1 MTCSDVRRVL
11 PEMMDGAP
19 ESAFHN
25 EFDDHVRH
33 CPECSGLVSDLDLIA
48 SEAPR
53 LAANEE
59 PGPHVWAQIAAQL
72 RAEGVIRESANGE
85 SPVPE
90 FQALPARSTLVPR
103 SQSQFRFQRWSAWW
117 LAPVAAVLIAAGAYV
132 VNHKPAPPVAKVQA
146 PASSPAATGGS
157 EISANAPASTAPPA
171 VTPASTAVTS
181 RATATSEHKA
191 AKAGSEDEM
200 ASAAKSSAE
209 KTLIEPETSAD
220 DQQFLSEVSTRAPS
234 MRATYESQLR
244 AVNADI
250 RESQAYLDQNPGD
263 ADARQHLMDAYQQKA
278 LLYQIALDRIQ

>member
-11 PEMMDGAP
+11 PEMLDGAP
-19 ESAFHN
+19 DHAFHH
-25 EFDDHVRH
+25 EFDDHVRS
-33 CPECSGLVSDLDLIA
+33 CLECSGLMSDLDLIA

-72 RAEGVIRESANGE
+72 RAEGVIRESTGD
-85 SPVPE
+85 VT
-90 FQALPARSTLVPR
+90 PAQPRLVPR
-103 SQSQFRFQRWSAWW
+103 SRPSGWSAWW
-117 LAPVAAVLIAAGAYV
+117 LAPIAAALVAAGSYV
-132 VNHKPAPPVAKVQA
+132 VNHKPAPQVARVQSPAPPVASGA
-146 PASSPAATGGS
+146 PETSATAPSSTTPSSATPASTVTS
-157 EISANAPASTAPPA
+157 APASTGQPKSSQVP
-171 VTPASTAVTS
+171 SN
-181 RATATSEHKA
+181 
-191 AKAGSEDEM
+191 DEM
-200 ASAAKSSAE
+200 ASAAQPSTE
-209 KTLIEPETSAD
+209 KPVLEPGTGSD
-220 DQQFLSEVSTRAPS
+220 DQQFLSEVSTFAPS